1 MCTIRNPIHPK
12 QLHEIRNACSN
23 PVAGEEVIVLWERR
37 GIDFP
42 CAGDLLEFGVDDVE
56 LVFADMRRAVGHAE
70 VEPGVVA
77 VGHLLE
83 LFADNGFWD
92 DAVSGVILSSGEAF
106 YGEGLEAVA
115 ELGAVF

>member
-1 MCTIRNPIHPK
+1 MHHSEPNSPK
-12 QLHEIRNACSN
+12 AAPRDPELPPQFGR
-23 PVAGEEVIVLWERR
+23 GKEVIVLWESG
-37 GIDFP
+37 GIDFS
-42 CAGDLLEFGVDDVE
+42 CAGDLLEFRVDNVE

-83 LFADNGFWD
+83 LFADNGFGD
-92 DAVSGVILSSGEAF
+92 GAGAGEVFGSGEAF